1 MSTKMFRPALL
12 AVFFGLTAAACSTTP
27 VPSEID
33 LFADAKPV
41 PVVAGQAVSIFHRL
55 QRGIGLQTTAKLK
68 VATLTTEDF
77 NGRAFTHLNFFAPVE
92 IGDPLAFGL
101 KLKGDEWDPKG
112 ADTSPWTTVITGA
125 TTARSVTTEMSANLE
140 LLRRI
145 SRAVQFIGGRERL
158 KRLVTLNGG
167 FDVSLE
173 TKDGRYYTTDD
184 PPRVYPDDVLRT
196 VRETYSSVVKRNNTK
211 EVADAL
217 KREWKAILEPEAG
230 QPTGGSLASFT
241 RPNGALDLVRAS
253 DSVRQLSAAHFG
265 GVRSQ
270 RMDAVTQDC
279 WPFLWWS
286 ICDPSWYGGLSRNV
300 IGGGFAQRAE
310 SYNRPTYD
318 VNGLNLMG
326 CAPASFISLVW
337 WSWRSESINF
347 YGLPYNGEPPG
358 GNFGSSVYGGVAASV
373 ASRMADPG
381 LTRQAVISRY
391 MGGFRFIDGV
401 LVTPQGFIDGGNAWL
416 RDQKAAYGAT
426 SSVPNGVPSG
436 MRVIGG
442 YNIGLASLGGINV
455 FGAVSAAQNAFNF
468 LDVVRDQVGYNDR
481 AVIALYPTGGG
492 FGLEAH
498 YSPVLSFHLIRGGL
512 ATVWVRPKDTFGS
525 SGPDWNP
532 GQETNLGNTSAVAT
546 GVFYLGY

>member
-1 MSTKMFRPALL
+1 MSIKMLRFAFL
-12 AVFFGLTAAACSTTP
+12 AACVCFGTAACSTTP
-27 VPSEID
+27 LPSEVD
-33 LFADAKPV
+33 LFADAKAV

-55 QRGIGLQTTAKLK
+55 QRGIGLQATATLK

-77 NGRAFTHLNFFAPVE
+77 DGRAFTHLNFFAPVE

-112 ADTSPWTTVITGA
+112 TNTSPWTTVITGA

-184 PPRVYPDDVLRT
+184 PPQIYPDDVLRT
-196 VRETYSSVVKRNNTK
+196 VRETYASVVKRNNTK

-217 KREWKAILEPEAG
+217 KKEWKAILEPEAG

-241 RPNGALDLVRAS
+241 RSNGALDLSRAS
-253 DSVRQLSAAHFG
+253 DSVRQMSASHFG

-270 RMDAVTQDC
+270 RMDAATQDC

-286 ICDPSWYGGLSRNV
+286 ICDPSWYGGLTRTP
-300 IGGGFAQRAE
+300 IGGGVTQDAAA
-310 SYNRPTYD
+310 YNHTTYD
-318 VNGLNLMG
+318 VNGLDLMG

-337 WSWRSESINF
+337 WSWRSESIKF
-347 YGLPYNGEPPG
+347 YGLPYNNEPVG
-358 GNFGSSVYGGVAASV
+358 RNYGSSVYGGLAASV

-381 LTRQAVISRY
+381 TTRQAVISRY
-391 MGGFRFIDGV
+391 MGGFRFLTGV

-426 SSVPNGVPSG
+426 PSVPNGVPSG

-442 YNIGLASLGGINV
+442 YNIGLASLGGLNV

-468 LDVVRDQVGYNDR
+468 LDIVRDQVGYNDR

-498 YSPVLSFHLIRGGL
+498 YSPVLSFHLIRGSL
-512 ATVWVRPKDTFGS
+512 ATVWVRPVDTFGAA
-525 SGPDWNP
+525 GPNWNP
-532 GQETNLGNTSAVAT
+532 GQETNLGNTGALAT